1 MATVLDI
8 YRYLDKKAPFS
19 LQMSFDNAGFLVG
32 RGESLVKRSMV
43 ALDIT
48 EEVIEEAKEVGCQ
61 LIVSHHP
68 IIFHPAKTVTDK
80 DPTGRCLLALAENH
94 IAAVCAHTKG
104 V

>member
-1 MATVLDI
+1 
-8 YRYLDKKAPFS
+8 
-19 LQMSFDNAGFLVG
+19 
-32 RGESLVKRSMV
+32 MV

-48 EEVIEEAKEVGCQ
+48 EEVIAEAKEVGCQ

-94 IAAVCAHTKG
+94 IAAVCAHTNLDMVEGG
-104 V
+104 VNDALDKKLFRENLAHQNILILC